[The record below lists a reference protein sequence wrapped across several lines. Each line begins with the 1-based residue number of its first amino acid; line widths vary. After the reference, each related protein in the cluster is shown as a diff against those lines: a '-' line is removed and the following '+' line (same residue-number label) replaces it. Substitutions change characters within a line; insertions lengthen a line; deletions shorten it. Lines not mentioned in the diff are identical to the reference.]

1 MKIVCDT
8 YQKSI
13 PEYLEAI
20 VEAMK
25 SDIEE
30 GNFCYVLDWTNLM
43 EMIRKR
49 KKE

>member
-1 MKIVCDT
+1 M
-8 YQKSI
+8 
-13 PEYLEAI
+13 EAI
-20 VEAMK
+20 K

-30 GNFCYVLDWTNLM
+30 GNLCDVLDWTNLM